1 MRLTPIISYICI
13 TREGDADSEV
23 NSGPCDTLDRN
34 LGPFFCDVFVAL
46 ELNFIVDV
54 SDVGDLAL
62 KAPALPF
69 DLTLDSPAFAHQG
82 TRRLQQG
89 VESSVLVT
97 NVQEASIEPLEVP
110 V

>member
-23 NSGPCDTLDRN
+23 NSGPCDTLDCDLSPFLSGVFIN
-34 LGPFFCDVFVAL
+34 LELYFVVDRCDVC
-46 ELNFIVDV
+46 N
-54 SDVGDLAL
+54 LAL
-62 KAPALPF
+62 KAPAL
-69 DLTLDSPAFAHQG
+69 TLNFTLHLPPFAHQG

-89 VESSVLVT
+89 VKSSVLVT
-97 NVQEASIEPLEVP
+97 NVQEASIKPLEVP